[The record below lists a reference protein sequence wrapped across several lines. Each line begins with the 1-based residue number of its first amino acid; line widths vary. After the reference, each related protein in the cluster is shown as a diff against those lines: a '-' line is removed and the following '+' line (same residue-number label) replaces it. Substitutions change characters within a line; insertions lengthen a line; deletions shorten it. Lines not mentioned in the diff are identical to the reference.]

1 MNQPTDPSAA
11 PGPHPHD
18 DLAAYAIDAL
28 EGAERAAVEAHLAG
42 CEGCTMVL
50 DEFRQT
56 IAMTG
61 MLTEDQV
68 TPAQRETLLAA
79 FRGWSLA

>member
-1 MNQPTDPSAA
+1 VSR
-11 PGPHPHD
+11 
-18 DLAAYAIDAL
+18 DLVCREVVELLNGYLDQSLPADVL
-28 EGAERAAVEAHLAG
+28 AAVEAHLAG
-42 CEGCTMVL
+42 CDGCTMVL
-50 DEFRQT
+50 EEFRQT

>member
-1 MNQPTDPSAA
+1 VSR
-11 PGPHPHD
+11 
-18 DLAAYAIDAL
+18 DLVCREVVELLNGYLDQAL
-28 EGAERAAVEAHLAG
+28 PADVLAAVEAHLAG
-42 CEGCTMVL
+42 CDGCTMVL
-50 DEFRQT
+50 EEFRQT

-68 TPAQRETLLAA
+68 TPAQRETLLTA

>member
-1 MNQPTDPSAA
+1 MSR
-11 PGPHPHD
+11 
-18 DLAAYAIDAL
+18 DLVCREVVELLNGYLDQAL
-28 EGAERAAVEAHLAG
+28 PADILAAVEAHLAG
-42 CEGCTMVL
+42 CDGCTMVL
-50 DEFRQT
+50 EEFRQT

>member
-1 MNQPTDPSAA
+1 MSRDLVCREVVELLNGYLDQALPADV
-11 PGPHPHD
+11 
-18 DLAAYAIDAL
+18 LAAI
-28 EGAERAAVEAHLAG
+28 EAHLAG
-42 CEGCTMVL
+42 CDGCTMVL
-50 DEFRQT
+50 EEFRQT
-56 IAMTG
+56 IALTG